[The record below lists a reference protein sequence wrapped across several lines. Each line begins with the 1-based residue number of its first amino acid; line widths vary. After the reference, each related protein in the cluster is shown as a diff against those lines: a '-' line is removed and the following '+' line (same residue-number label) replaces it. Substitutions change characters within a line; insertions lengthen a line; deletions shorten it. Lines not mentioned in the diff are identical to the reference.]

1 MSRARVHSARLVIA
15 VILGAGLMAIPVP
28 TATAG
33 HARSSAGAGNELLRQ
48 FPLGSRRLC
57 CTTRTGSGAASSAAG
72 STRSRSGGGNGA
84 AASSGASHGGHGGG
98 SAGVVLAVIALLVAV
113 LLGGVAARG
122 RSSRRSR
129 PRTPTAAADRGGAG
143 ADRSVW
149 WMRNPVGARDVAP
162 APAAHNEFGSG
173 RAAVADDQFASGQAA
188 VADDQFASGQAAAAD
203 DQFASGEAVP
213 ATGPGGP
220 AGGWE
225 VNPATGAGIPTGKGA
240 KRSDDARGA
249 AEEFDLGLELHR
261 SGQLHAAAL
270 AYLRAEERG
279 MPEAAFNLGVL
290 LYESGDLAR
299 AEATWRRCLKY
310 EHARAATNLGFLFE
324 QRGDVRNALLAY
336 SVGERWGDPE
346 GRRLGA
352 ALLQRAG
359 DLPPRVRGAG
369 S

>member
-33 HARSSAGAGNELLRQ
+33 HARSSTGAGNELLRQ

-57 CTTRTGSGAASSAAG
+57 CTTRTGSSAASSAAG

-98 SAGVVLAVIALLVAV
+98 SAGLVLAVIALVVAV

-143 ADRSVW
+143 ADRSVR

-173 RAAVADDQFASGQAA
+173 QAA

-203 DQFASGEAVP
+203 DQVASGEAVP

-225 VNPATGAGIPTGKGA
+225 VNPATGAGILAGKGA

-249 AEEFDLGLELHR
+249 AEEFDLGLELHQ
-261 SGQLHAAAL
+261 SGQLDAAAS

-324 QRGDVRNALLAY
+324 QRGDVRDALLAY

-359 DLPPRVRGAG
+359 GLPPPVRGSG